1 VNSPERIA
9 ASDAVPASRLAW
21 IAGALN
27 TAAQPSR
34 LAVGFVVALLLWAPG
49 LAWDAAVGPVIDPPG
64 LLAEPWDDIEQADA
78 ERTMRRLAAQL
89 VPDVS
94 YEGARVPAA
103 ELAATLASRAVEA
116 GDDPQADRLLAAA
129 RRVRSL
135 APLGS
140 FQALAA
146 AQADAWSAVID
157 GTLALDPRPAF
168 AGLRAAAIDVPAAC
182 ARRDPVFAAAFGAW
196 ALLVLAIGA
205 GAFARMEC
213 VQSADRGLLDARGA
227 LRFAAQRWPSLLMSW
242 VGPVVIAGLVGLLC
256 VAFGLLFR
264 TTAGGW
270 AGALL
275 YVLPLALGAIG
286 GLALVLAALGAPTAP
301 AAVAVD
307 GLDALEASQRGG
319 IYFLARPVWWIV
331 VMLAS
336 LAVVAAGLV
345 VLRILGWALTAYPAF
360 MVGIGSGGVAPDHA
374 LAVSPAR
381 WWLPIGGPS
390 ALVWGWVTLFGIA
403 VTGTAISLVAGVATR
418 AYLLLREA
426 CDGQPTGA
434 IWPYEVP
441 ADVTDR
447 LPPANV

>member
-1 VNSPERIA
+1 
-9 ASDAVPASRLAW
+9 
-21 IAGALN
+21 
-27 TAAQPSR
+27 
-34 LAVGFVVALLLWAPG
+34 
-49 LAWDAAVGPVIDPPG
+49 
-64 LLAEPWDDIEQADA
+64 
-78 ERTMRRLAAQL
+78 
-89 VPDVS
+89 
-94 YEGARVPAA
+94 
-103 ELAATLASRAVEA
+103 
-116 GDDPQADRLLAAA
+116 
-129 RRVRSL
+129 
-135 APLGS
+135 
-140 FQALAA
+140 
-146 AQADAWSAVID
+146 
-157 GTLALDPRPAF
+157 
-168 AGLRAAAIDVPAAC
+168 
-182 ARRDPVFAAAFGAW
+182 
-196 ALLVLAIGA
+196 
-205 GAFARMEC
+205 
-213 VQSADRGLLDARGA
+213 LLDARGA
-227 LRFAAQRWPSLLMSW
+227 LRFAAQRWTSLVMAW
-242 VGPVVIAGLVGLLC
+242 AGPVAIAGLVGLLC

-275 YVLPLALGAIG
+275 YVVPLALGAIG

-360 MVGIGSGGVAPDHA
+360 MIGIGSAGAAPDHA

-381 WWLPIGGPS
+381 WWLPVGGPS

-447 LPPANV
+447 LPPANG